1 MFDLREYVE
10 QINEYNRKVIL
21 TYYNESHKIW
31 KDIEE
36 FLFDYHPKIIE
47 KFENIENLSKKLY
60 KNENKKEE
68 THTRPNKYLTFF
80 IYHSKIIELK
90 RIFPD
95 KNEKFKL
102 ITKLLSAT
110 NNPEIII
117 DNENG

>member
-1 MFDLREYVE
+1 M
-10 QINEYNRKVIL
+10 KIL
-21 TYYNESHKIW
+21 KI
-31 KDIEE
+31 
-36 FLFDYHPKIIE
+36 YQ
-47 KFENIENLSKKLY
+47 KKLY
-60 KNENKKEE
+60 NKNENKKEE
-68 THTRPNKYLTFF
+68 IYIRLNQYLTFF